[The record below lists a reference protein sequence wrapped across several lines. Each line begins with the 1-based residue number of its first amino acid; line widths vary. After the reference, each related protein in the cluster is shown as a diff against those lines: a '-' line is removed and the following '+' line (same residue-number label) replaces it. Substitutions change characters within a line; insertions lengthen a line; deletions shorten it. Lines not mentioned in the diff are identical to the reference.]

1 MLMLSE
7 KPWTL
12 ERVALF
18 FLAMA
23 VCCGWVSLAGGAVAH
38 YRWHDHPDDNSLLY
52 LFFATM
58 SIHGA
63 IVLAAAAVLW
73 WSRVSWREAFGF
85 DDYSARR
92 AIMLGALAGLVFL
105 PVGWAL
111 QALSAE
117 AMDLLHRTVKV
128 QEAVQ
133 MMEKTDTWDSRL
145 YFIFWSIFFAPLA
158 EEILFRGILYPA
170 IKRLG
175 YPRGALWIS
184 ALAFAAIHVNLPI
197 FAPLLGLGL
206 ALALLYDTTNNLLAP
221 IVAHGFFNAA
231 NVLIFYIGQ
240 HGHSSPPG

>member
-1 MLMLSE
+1 MLSE

-38 YRWHDHPDDNSLLY
+38 YRWHDKPDASSLLY

-73 WSRVSWREAFGF
+73 WSRISWREAFGF
-85 DDYSARR
+85 NGYSARR
-92 AIMLGALAGLVFL
+92 AIMLGALAGVVFV
-105 PVGWAL
+105 PVAAAL
-111 QALSAE
+111 QKLSAE
-117 AMDLLHRTVKV
+117 VMDLLHREVKV

-133 MMEKTDTWDSRL
+133 MMGKADTWDGRL

-170 IKRLG
+170 IKRIG

-184 ALAFAAIHVNLPI
+184 ALAFAAIHMNLPI

-206 ALALLYDTTNNLLAP
+206 ALALLYDVTNNLLAC
-221 IVAHGFFNAA
+221 IVAHGLFNAA
-231 NVLIFYIGQ
+231 NVVIFYLHTQ
-240 HGHSSPPG
+240 VAAPQ

>member
-1 MLMLSE
+1 MLSE
-7 KPWTL
+7 KPWTV

-23 VCCGWVSLAGGAVAH
+23 VCSGWITLASGAVMHYSGHTQPDDTSLA
-38 YRWHDHPDDNSLLY
+38 Y

-73 WSRVSWREAFGF
+73 WSRISWRQAFGF
-85 DDYSARR
+85 GVGNGTR
-92 AIMLGALAGLVFL
+92 AVTLGALAGAVFL
-105 PVGWAL
+105 PVSWVL
-111 QALSAE
+111 QLLSGG
-117 AMDLLHRTVKV
+117 AMNLFHHTVKV

-145 YFIFWSIFFAPLA
+145 YFIFWSVAFAPLA

-170 IKRLG
+170 IRRLG
-175 YPRGALWIS
+175 FPRAALWIS

-197 FAPLLGLGL
+197 FAPLLALGL
-206 ALALLYDTTNNLLAP
+206 ALALLYDATNNLLAP

-231 NVLIFYIGQ
+231 NIVVFYLHAQG
-240 HGHSSPPG
+240 SPPG